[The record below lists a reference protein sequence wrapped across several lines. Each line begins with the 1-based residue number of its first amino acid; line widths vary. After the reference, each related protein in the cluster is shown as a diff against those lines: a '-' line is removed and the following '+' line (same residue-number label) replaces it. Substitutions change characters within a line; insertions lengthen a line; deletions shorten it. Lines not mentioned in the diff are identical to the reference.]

1 MSRQACNEKNCI
13 AFIDKREN
21 NFGGDVEPCDPGKQ
35 AQHFRPQLEE
45 FLRRPVAPPG
55 LFGTIA
61 PAVLGRG
68 VITITR
74 SAR

>member
-45 FLRRPVAPPG
+45 FLRRPVAP
-55 LFGTIA
+55 
-61 PAVLGRG
+61 RDC
-68 VITITR
+68 
-74 SAR
+74 SARLHGPFWAAA